1 MSWTNFVGQGSL
13 PGHLAGAS
21 AQIKEEEIY
30 IFGGANQQVETNGLF
45 KYNIRENHWDIVE
58 TMGAPPMIRHWH
70 SSVLANNQLYIW
82 GGKYGNEHLS
92 DIHCLD
98 LEPTK
103 PMTTLYRPGNSNA
116 ILEQLFKEKLMCDIV
131 LKVEGDDEEIKAHKS
146 IIAAGCKYFN
156 SMFKSGMVESTAD
169 VLEIANIKASS
180 LKAMLEY
187 IYCNKIELNED
198 LALELLEPAD
208 RFLLSDLRD
217 GCEKFLV
224 KCLNLENF
232 VKIANM
238 TADFETRY
246 LAEGIFEFISKNSAA
261 LKIRN
266 DIRTLS
272 DDILVRI
279 HPDLCNRKSER

>member
-1 MSWTNFVGQGSL
+1 
-13 PGHLAGAS
+13 
-21 AQIKEEEIY
+21 
-30 IFGGANQQVETNGLF
+30 
-45 KYNIRENHWDIVE
+45 
-58 TMGAPPMIRHWH
+58 
-70 SSVLANNQLYIW
+70 
-82 GGKYGNEHLS
+82 
-92 DIHCLD
+92 
-98 LEPTK
+98 
-103 PMTTLYRPGNSNA
+103 MTTLYRSGNSNA

-156 SMFKSGMVESTAD
+156 SMFKSGMVESTAN
-169 VLEIANIKASS
+169 VLEISHIRVSS
-180 LKAMLEY
+180 LKAILEY

-232 VKIANM
+232 VKISNM

-246 LAEGIFEFISKNSAA
+246 LAEGIFEFISRNSAA
-261 LKIRN
+261 LKKRD
-266 DIRTLS
+266 DIKTLS
-272 DDILVRI
+272 EDILVRI
-279 HPDLCNRKSER
+279 HPDSCNRRNEK